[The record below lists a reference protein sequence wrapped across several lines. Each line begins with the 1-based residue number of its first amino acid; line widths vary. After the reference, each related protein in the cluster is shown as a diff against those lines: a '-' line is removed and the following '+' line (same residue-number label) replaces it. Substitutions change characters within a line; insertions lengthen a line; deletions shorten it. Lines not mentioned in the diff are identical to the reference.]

1 MTERAAILHRA
12 YKLFNDRD
20 VDALLSMMT
29 DDVEW
34 PDVTN
39 GVVLH
44 GKEAL
49 RLYWEGQFMATD
61 PRVRPIAFIPA
72 GDDLVA
78 VVTQRNLDHQGQ
90 VLMPTLV
97 FHRYTF
103 YDERVCRMVVFSDR
117 DEAVNA
123 Q

>member
-1 MTERAAILHRA
+1 MTEHAAILERA

-34 PDVTN
+34 PDVAN
-39 GVVLH
+39 WEVLH
-44 GKEAL
+44 GKEAV
-49 RLYWEGQFMATD
+49 RLYWEGQFTVTD

-78 VVTQRNLDHQGQ
+78 VINQRILDRQGQ
-90 VLMPTLV
+90 LLMPTALV

-103 YDERVCRMVVFSDR
+103 HGDLVCRMVVFSDR
-117 DEAVNA
+117 DQAMS
-123 Q
+123 